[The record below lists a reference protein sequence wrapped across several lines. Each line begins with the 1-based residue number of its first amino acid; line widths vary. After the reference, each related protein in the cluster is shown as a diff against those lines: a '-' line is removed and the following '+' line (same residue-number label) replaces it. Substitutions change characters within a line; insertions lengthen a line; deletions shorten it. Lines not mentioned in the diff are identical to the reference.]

1 LIILDYEEYKKMKE
15 SEEEKREMSEE
26 LEDEPLKIEDLPF

>member
-1 LIILDYEEYKKMKE
+1 MKE